1 MILLY
6 KYICF
11 LLIPL
16 IKINIYY
23 RVLKG
28 KESKERFYER
38 YGISKINKPKK
49 DLIWIHATSVGEFNS
64 ANTIIEKF
72 YLKNTI
78 LLTTTTLAASDLALR
93 KYGNRIIHQ
102 FLPLDVSIW
111 VERFINHWQP
121 KLVIWIESDLW
132 PNTLSLLK
140 KKSIKSILLNVR
152 ISPKSFN
159 KWNIYKKIYK
169 EMTDCFSEIY
179 AQSELD
185 QERVEILTNRKI
197 KFIGNLK
204 LSSSFKEKNPKNK
217 NNLIKDYKEKIFML
231 ASTHDNEEEIFIP
244 LIKKLLSKYNGLR
257 IIIAPRH
264 PDRSL
269 SIKEK
274 YIKEK
279 ISTNIID
286 STKKLDYKVSIINS
300 FGDLPY
306 YYNLSDVVFLGGS
319 FVKKGGHNPIE
330 PAANNCAIITGPYVF
345 NWQNIYNKLLEKEA
359 CYLFQEMISLE
370 RIIMQLFSNDEL
382 MKTRKQ
388 KASDVSKISFF
399 DSEKIFFTINKYL
412 REENC

>member
-28 KESKERFYER
+28 KENKKRYYER

-132 PNTLSLLK
+132 PNTLSLLTK
-140 KKSIKSILLNVR
+140 CKN
-152 ISPKSFN
+152 IS
-159 KWNIYKKIYK
+159 
-169 EMTDCFSEIY
+169 
-179 AQSELD
+179 
-185 QERVEILTNRKI
+185 
-197 KFIGNLK
+197 
-204 LSSSFKEKNPKNK
+204 
-217 NNLIKDYKEKIFML
+217 KIF
-231 ASTHDNEEEIFIP
+231 
-244 LIKKLLSKYNGLR
+244 
-257 IIIAPRH
+257 
-264 PDRSL
+264 
-269 SIKEK
+269 
-274 YIKEK
+274 
-279 ISTNIID
+279 
-286 STKKLDYKVSIINS
+286 
-300 FGDLPY
+300 
-306 YYNLSDVVFLGGS
+306 
-319 FVKKGGHNPIE
+319 
-330 PAANNCAIITGPYVF
+330 
-345 NWQNIYNKLLEKEA
+345 
-359 CYLFQEMISLE
+359 
-370 RIIMQLFSNDEL
+370 
-382 MKTRKQ
+382 
-388 KASDVSKISFF
+388 
-399 DSEKIFFTINKYL
+399 
-412 REENC
+412 